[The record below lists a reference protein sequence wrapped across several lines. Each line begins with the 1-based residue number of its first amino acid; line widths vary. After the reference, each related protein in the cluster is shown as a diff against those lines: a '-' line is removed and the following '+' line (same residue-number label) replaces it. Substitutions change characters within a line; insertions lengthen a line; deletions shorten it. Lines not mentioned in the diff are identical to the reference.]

1 MHEKTG
7 SSGTTFKK
15 HLNIAQGLLSE
26 DDDLLSGI
34 LLNKY
39 SVGKLREI
47 MEKLQYLIDILEHE
61 DETALHQLFGSLR
74 SNIEK
79 HD

>member
-1 MHEKTG
+1 MKKLEVP
-7 SSGTTFKK
+7 GTTFKK

-47 MEKLQYLIDILEHE
+47 MEKLQELIDILEHE